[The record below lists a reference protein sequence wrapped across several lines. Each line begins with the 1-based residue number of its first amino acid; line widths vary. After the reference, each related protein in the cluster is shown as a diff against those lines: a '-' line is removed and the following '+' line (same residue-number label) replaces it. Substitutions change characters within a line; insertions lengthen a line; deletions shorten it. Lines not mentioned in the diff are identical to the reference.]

1 MRRLGEPADLP
12 GIVAF
17 LSAISLWVGWTP
29 TAQGQARPAL
39 QVETGPGEVQ
49 SCPLET
55 DRGFA
60 ALSIDGL
67 GLLGWSVAV
76 QDGHVVATSPDGIR
90 VEVRGETPFF
100 RWEEDVLQLSAAPYW
115 DGDRLLIPLQLVSD
129 FLPRRMPGRYRFEGS
144 SMTLR
149 VLDAREPVGTT
160 AHDEGRSDE
169 GGEAGDTPMQ
179 DRDPASAV
187 RVVVI
192 DAGHGGNDPGAMGVG
207 RVREKTVALGIARA
221 LSAELTS
228 EEDLEV
234 HLIRDR
240 DVFVDLWDRGAIATN
255 LKGERPGLFI
265 SIHANSFPARRS
277 VRGFETYFLAEA
289 RTDDERRLT
298 AIDNA
303 PLRIEN
309 SELVPEG
316 DLDFILRDL
325 GSLDHQHW
333 SSLLAEMVQDELAT
347 FHPGP
352 NRGVKQGP
360 LAVITNALM
369 PAVLVEVG
377 YLSHEEEGPLL
388 DTEDFQRESARAM
401 ARAIR
406 RFFARYPPGTG
417 GAGGGER

>member
-1 MRRLGEPADLP
+1 MRP
-12 GIVAF
+12 GAF
-17 LSAISLWVGWTP
+17 ALLAAISTWVGCPPAVMGQGRP
-29 TAQGQARPAL
+29 TLRLEAARGEAQAIQI
-39 QVETGPGEVQ
+39 
-49 SCPLET
+49 ET

-60 ALSIDGL
+60 AISIDEL
-67 GLLGWSVAV
+67 GSLGWSLSVQGAVAL
-76 QDGHVVATSPDGIR
+76 ATSPEGVRAEIR
-90 VEVRGETPFF
+90 AGTPFF
-100 RWEEDVLQLSAAPYW
+100 RWEEDVLQLSAAPYL
-115 DGDRLLIPLQLVSD
+115 DGERLLIPLQLVSD
-129 FLPRRMPGRYRFEGS
+129 FLPRRVPERYRFDGP

-149 VLDAREPVGTT
+149 ILDGRDPVRPVPGGQ
-160 AHDEGRSDE
+160 AGSDQ
-169 GGEAGDTPMQ
+169 GGEAGDTWRSDP
-179 DRDPASAV
+179 DPASAV
-187 RVVVI
+187 RVVII

-221 LSAELTS
+221 LAEELAS
-228 EEDLEV
+228 DEALEV
-234 HLIRDR
+234 HLIRSG
-240 DVFVDLWDRGAIATN
+240 DVLVDLWQRGAMATD

-298 AIDNA
+298 AIENA
-303 PLRIEN
+303 PLRVEN
-309 SELVPEG
+309 SELVPAE

-333 SSLLAEMVQDELAT
+333 SSLLAEMVQGELAT

-377 YLSHEEEGPLL
+377 YLSHREEGPLL
-388 DTEDFQRESARAM
+388 GTEDFQRQSARAM

-417 GAGGGER
+417 GAGGGGG

>member
-1 MRRLGEPADLP
+1 MQG
-12 GIVAF
+12 
-17 LSAISLWVGWTP
+17 T
-29 TAQGQARPAL
+29 TA
-39 QVETGPGEVQ
+39 
-49 SCPLET
+49 
-55 DRGFA
+55 
-60 ALSIDGL
+60 
-67 GLLGWSVAV
+67 
-76 QDGHVVATSPDGIR
+76 VATSPDGIR
-90 VEVRGETPFF
+90 IEVRAGTPFF
-100 RWEEDVLQLSAAPYW
+100 RWEDEVLQLSMAPYA
-115 DGDRLLIPLQLVSD
+115 DGDRLLVPLQLVSD
-129 FLPRRMPGRYRFEGS
+129 FFPRRVPGRYRFDGS

-149 VLDAREPVGTT
+149 LLDPGDPVGP
-160 AHDEGRSDE
+160 ADGDDGGSGE
-169 GGEAGDTPMQ
+169 GGEAQDTAVP
-179 DRDPASAV
+179 DPDPAGAV
-187 RVVVI
+187 RVVII

-221 LSAELTS
+221 LAQELAS
-228 EEDLEV
+228 EETLEV

-298 AIDNA
+298 AIENA
-303 PLRIEN
+303 PLRVEN
-309 SELVPEG
+309 SELVPLE

-333 SSLLAEMVQDELAT
+333 SSLLAEMVQGELAT

-388 DTEDFQRESARAM
+388 GTEDFQGESARAI
-401 ARAIR
+401 ARAVR

-417 GAGGGER
+417 GAGGGR

>member
-1 MRRLGEPADLP
+1 MRPNHAVLLA
-12 GIVAF
+12 
-17 LSAISLWVGWTP
+17 AISLWAGWP
-29 TAQGQARPAL
+29 TSAVGQARPTL
-39 QVETGPGEVQ
+39 RVETAPGEVR

-55 DRGFA
+55 DHGFA
-60 ALSIDGL
+60 ALSIEEL
-67 GLLGWSVAV
+67 GLLGWSLVMQGTTA
-76 QDGHVVATSPDGIR
+76 VATSPDGIR
-90 VEVRGETPFF
+90 IEVRAGTPFF
-100 RWEEDVLQLSAAPYW
+100 RWEDEVLQLSMAPYA
-115 DGDRLLIPLQLVSD
+115 DGDRLLVPLQLVSD
-129 FLPRRMPGRYRFEGS
+129 FFPRRVPGRYRFDGS

-149 VLDAREPVGTT
+149 LLDPGDPVGP
-160 AHDEGRSDE
+160 ADGDDGGSGE
-169 GGEAGDTPMQ
+169 GGEAQDTAVP
-179 DRDPASAV
+179 DPDPAGAV
-187 RVVVI
+187 RVVII

-221 LSAELTS
+221 LAQELAS
-228 EEDLEV
+228 EETLEV

-298 AIDNA
+298 AIENA
-303 PLRIEN
+303 PLRVEN
-309 SELVPEG
+309 SELVPLE

-333 SSLLAEMVQDELAT
+333 SSLLAEMVQGELAT

-388 DTEDFQRESARAM
+388 GTEDFQGESARAI
-401 ARAIR
+401 ARAVR

-417 GAGGGER
+417 GAGGGR